1 MQRTL
6 TRRQFLKATG
16 AGAAGAT
23 LLGASALASGCIP
36 QFNGNTDDINV
47 VLVIVDSLRKD
58 HVGTYGNDWIQTPNL
73 DALAEESLCFTQA
86 YPESLPTICARRA
99 IHTGLRTWPFR
110 NRRLYKGSDFPLW
123 GWQPIPEGQTHL
135 AEIMK
140 QNGYQTLM
148 VTDNLHQYTAS
159 MNFQLGFDVFDF
171 IRGQTTDGY
180 MPQWTAPPEKVSQA
194 LGLRDYFQQYFA
206 NTAYRKTEEDWFSP
220 RVFTRASAF
229 LEAAREGGQP
239 FFLVVDNFDPHPPND
254 PPEEYVSLY
263 DDPYDGREPYSP
275 VQGPSSYLTERQLER
290 IRALYSGETTMMDR
304 WLGRFLD
311 RMEELGLFENTLL
324 ILLSD
329 HGIAFGEH
337 GVIGKPHYA
346 LWPEVTDV
354 VFLVRHP
361 GGKGAG
367 ETSDFFAST
376 HDVAPT
382 ILGFLGIELEQPMDG
397 QNLSVI
403 LDGGDPDPRPHFTLG
418 YHNYVWARDDR
429 YVMFGSHDRAS
440 AKLFDLRED
449 PEMRQDIAASHPDVV
464 GRMFEGYVLG
474 DAGGALPEYDG

>member
-1 MQRTL
+1 
-6 TRRQFLKATG
+6 
-16 AGAAGAT
+16 
-23 LLGASALASGCIP
+23 
-36 QFNGNTDDINV
+36 
-47 VLVIVDSLRKD
+47 
-58 HVGTYGNDWIQTPNL
+58 
-73 DALAEESLCFTQA
+73 
-86 YPESLPTICARRA
+86 
-99 IHTGLRTWPFR
+99 
-110 NRRLYKGSDFPLW
+110 
-123 GWQPIPEGQTHL
+123 
-135 AEIMK
+135 
-140 QNGYQTLM
+140 
-148 VTDNLHQYTAS
+148 

-239 FFLVVDNFDPHPPND
+239 FFLVVDNYDPHPPND

-263 DDPYDGREPYSP
+263 DEPYDGLEPYSP

-346 LWPEVTDV
+346 LWPELTDI
-354 VFLVRHP
+354 VFLIRHP
-361 GGKGAG
+361 EGRGAG
-367 ETSDFFAST
+367 ETSDHYAST
-376 HDVAPT
+376 HDVSPT
-382 ILGFLGIELEQPMDG
+382 ILGFLGVEPPEQPMDG
-397 QNLSVI
+397 QNLSVL
-403 LDGGDPDPRPHFTLG
+403 LDGGDPDPRTHFTLG
-418 YHNYVWARDDR
+418 YNNYVWARDDR